1 MGEGIKMLNL
11 RGHHLICLNFFK
23 GEGYNELFVKNL
35 EEILGKIE
43 KENIKIIEGFDDV
56 CKSCPYLK
64 EGRCEYEEG
73 AEEKIRKQDKTA
85 LNLLNIREGEIITWE
100 EIRNKLSEVFSQWY
114 ETYCYACDWLKV
126 CESHQYFQSLTQ
138 MIFSPDKKILS
149 IFLKVRENFPEVKE
163 SVSLLKPYANL
174 HYTQIED
181 KVPFLSMY
189 YQLHLYSPSWII
201 KREEFER
208 IMGFEPELIY
218 KSSENTFIMS
228 VVYKVDDYV
237 TEGIIAHEFSEA
249 LALSRGIILTHEE
262 VDFICF
268 QRGYGRQLLLAL
280 QHDLFPGMVTK
291 LFVDRED
298 IQRRID
304 HLKMLLGYAS

>member
-1 MGEGIKMLNL
+1 MLNL

-23 GEGYNELFVKNL
+23 GEGYDELFVKNL
-35 EEILGKIE
+35 EEILSKIE
-43 KENIKIIEGFDDV
+43 KEYIKVIEGFDDV

-64 EGRCEYEEG
+64 DGKCQYEEG
-73 AEEKIRKQDKTA
+73 AEEKIREQDKVA
-85 LNLLNIREGEIITWE
+85 LDLLNIKEGKIITWE
-100 EIRNKLSEVFSQWY
+100 EIKNKLSEVFSQWY
-114 ETYCYACDWLKV
+114 EKYCYTCDWLRT
-126 CESHQYFQSLTQ
+126 CETHQLFQNLFQ
-138 MIFSPDKKILS
+138 EVLPPDKKIL
-149 IFLKVRENFPEVKE
+149 FLFFKVRENFPEIKE

-174 HYTQIED
+174 HYDQIED
-181 KVPFLSMY
+181 KVPFLSTY
-189 YQLHLYSPSWII
+189 YQLHLYSPSWVI

-218 KSSENTFIMS
+218 KSPENAYIMS
-228 VVYKVDDYV
+228 VVYKVDNYV
-237 TEGIIAHEFSEA
+237 TEGIIAYGFSEA
-249 LALSRGIILTHEE
+249 FALNRGIILTYEE

-280 QHDLFPGMVTK
+280 QYDLFPGMVTK

-298 IQRRID
+298 IQRRLD

>member
-1 MGEGIKMLNL
+1 MLNL

-23 GEGYNELFVKNL
+23 GEGYDEVFIKNL
-35 EEILGKIE
+35 KEILGKME
-43 KENIKIIEGFDDV
+43 KENIKVVEGFDDI

-64 EGRCEYEEG
+64 DGKCQYEEG
-73 AEEKIRKQDKTA
+73 AEEKIREQDKVA
-85 LNLLNIREGEIITWE
+85 LELLKIKEGEIVKWE
-100 EIRNKLSEVFSQWY
+100 EIKNKLLEVFSQWY
-114 ETYCYACDWLKV
+114 ERYCYDCDWLKV
-126 CESHQYFQSLTQ
+126 CETHQLFQDLFQ
-138 MIFSPDKKILS
+138 EVLSPDKKILS
-149 IFLKVRENFPEVKE
+149 LFLKVRESFSEVKE

-174 HYTQIED
+174 HYDQIED

-189 YQLHLYSPSWII
+189 YQLHLYSPSWVI
-201 KREEFER
+201 KKDEFER

-218 KSSENTFIMS
+218 KSPENTYIMS
-228 VVYKVDDYV
+228 VVYNVDNYV
-237 TEGIIAHEFSEA
+237 TEGIIAYGFSEA
-249 LALSRGIILTHEE
+249 LALNRGIILTYEE

-280 QHDLFPGMVTK
+280 QYDLFPGMVTK
-291 LFVDRED
+291 LFIDRED